1 MSCSKIFTGDL
12 PELIYEIIKY
22 FQNDYSTL
30 YSCILV
36 NKLWCRLAIP
46 LLWEDPFS
54 IPTKNYN
61 FIEIYLL
68 NLNDDFR
75 TKLNEYKIINNPLPS
90 NILFNYLRFLK
101 YLNIYKFISSI
112 EKQFKSAITINMN
125 RMQVIDI
132 GKLSDISLS
141 LFRIFIENE
150 ITLHTLEIEILGN
163 TYHRTCIENILELIL
178 KNTNFIHNIR
188 NLNLY
193 FVCSSMYT
201 LINNRISQIINLHQN
216 LKKIMLGNDN
226 GPLYQSLLSED
237 CNCSNTLNT
246 IIFHYVN
253 LNCISNL
260 QKVFEQLNV
269 LESVHIYY
277 CYGLNTNFT
286 QQIINLTKPFK
297 LKSLFICDIPH
308 VESLELLLHKSGN
321 YLENFGYILEV
332 NFILSLKHQL
342 LELLT
347 KYCKNIKFLDFHYER
362 QINYQLLNLIEN
374 IKQSIN
380 YLSIDIWY
388 DYIKTGG
395 YSSIILQN
403 LGQTLPSKL
412 EYLSLNIYQIKTS
425 DFELFL
431 NNIQDTFIKK
441 LVIKNFQS
449 QVDILPFIKEYI
461 MKKKRVKYLAIKGSS
476 LVNKE
481 LISHKDVVDEFKLY
495 NIKVQ
500 SYDDLKINLYNYIK

>member
-1 MSCSKIFTGDL
+1 
-12 PELIYEIIKY
+12 
-22 FQNDYSTL
+22 
-30 YSCILV
+30 
-36 NKLWCRLAIP
+36 
-46 LLWEDPFS
+46 
-54 IPTKNYN
+54 
-61 FIEIYLL
+61 
-68 NLNDDFR
+68 
-75 TKLNEYKIINNPLPS
+75 
-90 NILFNYLRFLK
+90 
-101 YLNIYKFISSI
+101 
-112 EKQFKSAITINMN
+112 
-125 RMQVIDI
+125 
-132 GKLSDISLS
+132 
-141 LFRIFIENE
+141 
-150 ITLHTLEIEILGN
+150 
-163 TYHRTCIENILELIL
+163 
-178 KNTNFIHNIR
+178 
-188 NLNLY
+188 
-193 FVCSSMYT
+193 
-201 LINNRISQIINLHQN
+201 
-216 LKKIMLGNDN
+216 
-226 GPLYQSLLSED
+226 
-237 CNCSNTLNT
+237 
-246 IIFHYVN
+246 
-253 LNCISNL
+253 
-260 QKVFEQLNV
+260 
-269 LESVHIYY
+269 
-277 CYGLNTNFT
+277 
-286 QQIINLTKPFK
+286 
-297 LKSLFICDIPH
+297 
-308 VESLELLLHKSGN
+308 LLLHKSGN

-388 DYIKTGG
+388 DYIETGG

-500 SYDDLKINLYNYIK
+500 